1 MTAVKLI
8 MAIVHD
14 SDAGRVIDALT
25 NEQFGVTRINT
36 AGGFLK
42 RGNATLLAGVDDEQV
57 PHVMELIDRHCDKRR
72 EAVGNAATVFVLGVK
87 DFARI

>member
-1 MTAVKLI
+1 MKLI

-25 NEQFGVTRINT
+25 AEQFGVTRINT

-42 RGNATLLAGVDDEQV
+42 RGNATLLAGVEDEQV
-57 PHVMELIDRHCDKRR
+57 PHVMELINRNCDKRR
-72 EAVGNAATVFVLGVK
+72 ESVGHAATVFVLGVK